1 MTITIING
9 PNLNKLELR
18 SKDIYGNM
26 SLKEINNLIKKTY
39 PEIKFKFY
47 QSNYEGKIISLIQK
61 VKTDALIINPAAY
74 THTSVGIRDAL
85 ELLKIPIV
93 EVHLSNPDLREDFRK
108 INYIKDVVN
117 YSVKGLNEKSYLEA
131 IQYIINNKEEK

>member
-26 SLKEINNLIKKTY
+26 SLKEIKNLIKKTY

-74 THTSVGIRDAL
+74 THTSIGIRDAL

>member
-39 PEIKFKFY
+39 PEIKFKIY

-74 THTSVGIRDAL
+74 THTSIGIRDAL

>member
-26 SLKEINNLIKKTY
+26 SLKEIKNLIKKTY

>member
-1 MTITIING
+1 
-9 PNLNKLELR
+9 
-18 SKDIYGNM
+18 M

>member
-74 THTSVGIRDAL
+74 THTSIGIRDAL

>member
-61 VKTDALIINPAAY
+61 VKTDALIINPDRK
-74 THTSVGIRDAL
+74 SV
-85 ELLKIPIV
+85 V
-93 EVHLSNPDLREDFRK
+93 
-108 INYIKDVVN
+108 
-117 YSVKGLNEKSYLEA
+117 
-131 IQYIINNKEEK
+131 